1 MMNKPVSNIY
11 ARIKN
16 WKFILL
22 AFAGII
28 GFSSLFITN
37 KLVKE
42 LKEEEKKK
50 IELWADATKETIS
63 NPNPLSMKIIREN
76 TSIPVILVDKND
88 SILEYRNFKNSSR
101 LNSALIKLGIIKE
114 KKITKNYLKKELK
127 KIKSNTETPIEIIIP
142 EYVDPV
148 TLDLIPVNQQ
158 RIYYKDSDLLIR
170 LKYYPIYQLF
180 FIAIFMIIAYLIF
193 SASRKSEQNQVWAG
207 MAKETAH
214 QIGTPLSS
222 LMACLEILKESKIE
236 VSITNEMQKDIDRLE
251 RITDRFSK
259 IGSLSNLEKTN
270 VSLVIKN
277 AIEYLKTRVSNN
289 TNFIINIENDQVFVP
304 LNTVLFEWV
313 IENLIKNSVDAIKGS
328 GDVVI
333 SLLDKKNNIEI
344 KIQDN
349 GLGIDKSIIKN
360 IFKPGVTSK
369 KRGWGLGL
377 SLSKRIIEQFHKGK
391 IFVVSSEK
399 GKGAIFC
406 IILPKY

>member
-1 MMNKPVSNIY
+1 MNKPVSNIY

-28 GFSSLFITN
+28 GFSSLFVTN

-101 LNSALIKLGIIKE
+101 LNSMLIKLGIIKE
-114 KKITKNYLKKELK
+114 EKINKNYLKKELK
-127 KIKSNTETPIEIIIP
+127 KIKSNTEAPIEIKIP

-148 TLDLIPVNQQ
+148 TLDLIPANQQ

-277 AIEYLKTRVSNN
+277 AIEYLKTRISNN

>member
-1 MMNKPVSNIY
+1 MNKPVSNIY

-101 LNSALIKLGIIKE
+101 LNSTLIKLGIIKE
-114 KKITKNYLKKELK
+114 EKINKNYLKKELK
-127 KIKSNTETPIEIIIP
+127 KIKSNTEAPIEIKIP

-148 TLDLIPVNQQ
+148 TLDLIPANQQ

>member
-1 MMNKPVSNIY
+1 MNKPVSNIY

-101 LNSALIKLGIIKE
+101 LNSALIKIGIIKE

-289 TNFIINIENDQVFVP
+289 TNFIINIENDRVFVP

-344 KIQDN
+344 KVQDN

-369 KRGWGLGL
+369 KKRLGFRL
-377 SLSKRIIEQFHKGK
+377 VFI
-391 IFVVSSEK
+391 
-399 GKGAIFC
+399 
-406 IILPKY
+406 

>member
-1 MMNKPVSNIY
+1 MNKPVSNIY

-101 LNSALIKLGIIKE
+101 LNSTLIKLGIIKE
-114 KKITKNYLKKELK
+114 EKINKNYLKKELK
-127 KIKSNTETPIEIIIP
+127 KIKSNTETPIEIKIP

-148 TLDLIPVNQQ
+148 TLDLIPANQQ

>member
-1 MMNKPVSNIY
+1 MNKPVSNIY

-101 LNSALIKLGIIKE
+101 LNSALIKIGIIKE

-289 TNFIINIENDQVFVP
+289 TNFIINIENDRVFVP

-344 KIQDN
+344 KVQDN

>member
-1 MMNKPVSNIY
+1 
-11 ARIKN
+11 
-16 WKFILL
+16 
-22 AFAGII
+22 
-28 GFSSLFITN
+28 
-37 KLVKE
+37 
-42 LKEEEKKK
+42 
-50 IELWADATKETIS
+50 
-63 NPNPLSMKIIREN
+63 
-76 TSIPVILVDKND
+76 
-88 SILEYRNFKNSSR
+88 
-101 LNSALIKLGIIKE
+101 
-114 KKITKNYLKKELK
+114 
-127 KIKSNTETPIEIIIP
+127 
-142 EYVDPV
+142 
-148 TLDLIPVNQQ
+148 
-158 RIYYKDSDLLIR
+158 
-170 LKYYPIYQLF
+170 
-180 FIAIFMIIAYLIF
+180 
-193 SASRKSEQNQVWAG
+193 
-207 MAKETAH
+207 
-214 QIGTPLSS
+214 
-222 LMACLEILKESKIE
+222 MACLEILKESKIE

-259 IGSLSNLEKTN
+259 IGSLSNLEETD